1 VTDRVILTLEG
12 TRELKAALLAL
23 DAVSSEH
30 VLRPIVAEGAETLR
44 DVAARLAPVLKRPH
58 KGVVPGA
65 LRKGIDVEFAKAG
78 MGYCHFLVKLKPETW
93 YGWLLEFGLG
103 SGRASSAPL
112 VSKTRKKHERYGRR
126 REATLTTGA
135 PMKSQRGQPHNMA
148 AQPWMRPAVKF
159 ARDSIIV
166 RMLERIAAV
175 ILRAGGS

>member
-1 VTDRVILTLEG
+1 MADRVILTLEG
-12 TRELKAALLAL
+12 TKELKAALLAL

-44 DVAARLAPVLKRPH
+44 GVAAMLAPVLKRPH

-65 LRKGIDVEFAKAG
+65 LRRGIEVEFAKAG
-78 MGYCHFLVKLKPETW
+78 IGYCHFAVKLKPEVW
-93 YGWLLEFGLG
+93 YGWLQEFGLG
-103 SGRASSAPL
+103 GGRASSTPL
-112 VSKTRKKHERYGRR
+112 VSKTRKQHERYGRR